1 MACRHPQEKIEA
13 AIKMLKHEGHT
24 VQAQVRGEAGRF
36 WFEVDSRMLVSWD
49 EMQHLADGVYTLVE
63 LEELY
68 RKRRDEEGGQ
78 GHAVGL

>member
-1 MACRHPQEKIEA
+1 MTYRHPKEKVDA
-13 AIKMLKHEGHT
+13 AIKMLKDQGHT

-49 EMQHLADGVYTLVE
+49 EMQNLADGVYTLDE

-68 RKRRDEEGGQ
+68 RKRHDEEEGQ